1 MIFQKNRF
9 LADTC
14 IFASVLLSAI
24 LVGLSLLLFSVET
37 PDMALTVFV
46 VFFSILAVFDLACT
60 VTIALENKS
69 TVVVSENGIQIKS
82 RIKKQKCIS
91 WEECNFIGIYGYY
104 YGMQGILVF
113 STAKNICYSLRD
125 CRRFANKNR
134 KSIITVGYTPEFFAA
149 VEKYAPAHLV
159 RNCKALFPTQK

>member
-46 VFFSILAVFDLACT
+46 VFFQS
-60 VTIALENKS
+60 
-69 TVVVSENGIQIKS
+69 
-82 RIKKQKCIS
+82 
-91 WEECNFIGIYGYY
+91 
-104 YGMQGILVF
+104 
-113 STAKNICYSLRD
+113 
-125 CRRFANKNR
+125 
-134 KSIITVGYTPEFFAA
+134 
-149 VEKYAPAHLV
+149 
-159 RNCKALFPTQK
+159 